1 MEAPAALVIAHPDDE
16 TLAAGAVLPLF
27 RNLLIVQVT
36 DGAPRNLADANAAGF
51 ATAEAYAQARA
62 RELQAALSIGG
73 VHAQR
78 TTLGAAD
85 QGATHAMP
93 ELARALAER
102 LRQHGTQAVLTH
114 AYEGGHPDHDATALI
129 AAAAAR
135 LAGIGSLIEFPL
147 YHAAEQG
154 WALATFLPGPE
165 PTTLDLTPEEQ
176 ARKRAML
183 AAFATQQATLAQFP
197 VEQERFRPAP
207 AHDFTAPP
215 HPGQPLYERYGWGL
229 DFPRWQALATAAR
242 DSLAR

>member
-51 ATAEAYAQARA
+51 ATAEAYAEARA
-62 RELQAALSIGG
+62 RELEAALAIGN
-73 VHAQR
+73 VHAAH

-85 QGATHAMP
+85 QGAAHAMP
-93 ELARALAER
+93 ELARALAAR
-102 LRQHGTQAVLTH
+102 LQAHDTQAVLTH

-135 LAGIGSLIEFPL
+135 LAGIETLIEFPL
-147 YHAAEQG
+147 YHAAEHG
-154 WALATFLPGPE
+154 WAVATFLPGPA

-176 ARKRAML
+176 SRKRAML
-183 AAFATQQATLAQFP
+183 AAFATQRSTLAQFP
-197 VEQERFRPAP
+197 VAQEHFRPAP

-215 HPGQPLYERYGWGL
+215 RPGQPLYERYGWGL
-229 DFPRWQALATAAR
+229 DFARWRELAAAAQR
-242 DSLAR
+242 DLAR